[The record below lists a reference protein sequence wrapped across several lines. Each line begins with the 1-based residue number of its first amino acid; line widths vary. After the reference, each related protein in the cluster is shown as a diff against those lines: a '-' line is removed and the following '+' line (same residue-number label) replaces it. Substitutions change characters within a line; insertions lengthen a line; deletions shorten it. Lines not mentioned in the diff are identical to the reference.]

1 MICDKNSSLFQKASA
16 ILSKSLSGIRKQRSI
31 KSLIGRVSG
40 IFCSNSNVASRNESA
55 ESVQTRVAGFTTTF
69 PSLYAK

>member
-1 MICDKNSSLFQKASA
+1 LICDKNSSLFQKASA

-40 IFCSNSNVASRNESA
+40 IFCSNNNVASRNESA